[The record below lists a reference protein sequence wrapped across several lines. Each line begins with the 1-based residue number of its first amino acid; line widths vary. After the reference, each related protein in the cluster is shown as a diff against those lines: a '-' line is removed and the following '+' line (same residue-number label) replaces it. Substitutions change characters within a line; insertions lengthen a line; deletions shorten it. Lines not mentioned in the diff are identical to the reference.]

1 MIIKKILFHNF
12 RWVYV
17 SSGWLRRHLT
27 PAGLLVMGAMTA
39 GAVFGLDTRKTY
51 AYQIFTLALALLL
64 VAFLSSRFFK
74 ISLQINRQLPRYGTV
89 GEPFFYSVEIHNPSN
104 KLEIGLQIRDEFQQ
118 HLPTFLEFNALSL
131 QKRLHNRFDHYV
143 GYPRWVMLAHKKRG
157 ASNEWQDLP
166 SLSPTS
172 NTEITLSFKPL
183 RRGYIDICGVMI
195 ARPDPLGLFRAIC
208 RFSVPARVLIL
219 PKLYEVSLLNLV
231 GSRKYQAGGVQW
243 AMSVGDS
250 GEFSSLR
257 DYRAGDS
264 PRYIHWK
271 SWAKRGK
278 PVIKEFTDEFFVRHA
293 LILDTFATSKQ
304 LEVFETAVS
313 IAASL
318 VGNLTTQDT
327 LLDLMLIGEQAFCAT
342 GGHGVGQATTLLEIL
357 ACVQPSNNEFKQL
370 YPLVKQHI
378 SSMSGCVCVL
388 LNWDEQRQAF
398 VKWLESLNLPFH
410 VLIIGVSPPIDLS
423 YPSSCHFLTLD
434 NLPQQLAAL
443 T

>member
-1 MIIKKILFHNF
+1 MIIKRILFHNF

-17 SSGWLRRHLT
+17 SGGWLRQHLT
-27 PAGLLVMGAMTA
+27 SAGLLIMGAMTA

-74 ISLQINRQLPRYGTV
+74 ISLQISRQLPRYGTV

-131 QKRLHNRFDHYV
+131 QKRLHNRFDHYI
-143 GYPRWVMLAHKKRG
+143 GYPRWVMLAHKNRG
-157 ASNEWQDLP
+157 AFNEWQDLP
-166 SLSPTS
+166 PISSHS
-172 NTEITLSFKPL
+172 NIEITLSFNPL
-183 RRGYIDICGVMI
+183 RRGYIDLCGVMI

-208 RFSVPARVLIL
+208 RFSAPARVLIL
-219 PKLYEVSLLNLV
+219 PKLYEVSLLNLA
-231 GSRKYQAGGVQW
+231 GSRKYQAGGVNW

-293 LILDTFATSKQ
+293 LILDTFAKPEQ
-304 LEVFETAVS
+304 LEIFETAVS

-327 LLDLMLIGEQAFCAT
+327 LLDLMLIGEQAFCTT

-357 ACVQPSNNEFKQL
+357 ACVQPSTNEFKEL
-370 YPLVKQHI
+370 YPLVQQHI

-410 VLIIGVSPPIDLS
+410 VLIVGISPPTDSS

>member
-12 RWVYV
+12 RWVYL
-17 SSGWLRRHLT
+17 SSGWLRQHLT
-27 PAGLLVMGAMTA
+27 SAGLLIMGAMTA

-89 GEPFFYSVEIHNPSN
+89 GEPFFYSVEIHNPSD

-118 HLPTFLEFNALSL
+118 HLPTFLEFNALSR
-131 QKRLHNRFDHYV
+131 QKRLHNRFDHYI

-157 ASNEWQDLP
+157 GTNEWQDLP
-166 SLSPTS
+166 PLLPQS
-172 NTEITLSFKPL
+172 NTEITLSFNPL
-183 RRGYIDICGVMI
+183 RRGHINICGVMI
-195 ARPDPLGLFRAIC
+195 ARPDPLGLFRAIS
-208 RFSVPARVLIL
+208 RFSAPAKVLIL
-219 PKLYEVSLLNLV
+219 PKLYEVSLLNLA

-293 LILDTFATSKQ
+293 LILDTFATSDQ
-304 LEVFETAVS
+304 LEIFETAVS

-357 ACVQPSNNEFKQL
+357 ACVQPSHNEFKEL

-378 SSMSGCVCVL
+378 FSMSGCVCVL

-410 VLIIGVSPPIDLS
+410 VLVVGVSPPQEDS
-423 YPSSCHFLTLD
+423 YPSTCHFLTLD
-434 NLPQQLAAL
+434 DLPQQLAAL